1 MKNKGADI
9 EESLKERFESWEQI
23 YLHGAD
29 DMLWPD
35 GCNLN
40 LIRNHICY
48 YKGQMEEAGYF
59 PEIYYRETPPKVE
72 SRYMAG
78 ADGIRKHA
86 AEALA
91 VYLKDENYIY
101 LAENAH
107 RACRRDA
114 ERSGLENALRHAE
127 SLAEYIKNDS
137 LVEMRRHEHMERY
150 LDEFKTCREKLQELL
165 DGGSA
170 GKEELKIVQEQTGQ
184 LRFA

>member
-1 MKNKGADI
+1 MINDNADI
-9 EESLKERFESWEQI
+9 EEALKERFERWEQI

-48 YKGQMEEAGYF
+48 YKEQLEKAGYF
-59 PEIYYRETPPKVE
+59 PEAYHRETPPKVE
-72 SRYMAG
+72 TRYMAR
-78 ADGIRKHA
+78 ADEIRKHA

-114 ERSGLENALRHAE
+114 ERTGLENALRHAGNLE
-127 SLAEYIKNDS
+127 EHIKKDS

-150 LDEFKTCREKLQELL
+150 LNEFKTCREKLQELL
-165 DGGSA
+165 DGGGA
-170 GKEELKIVQEQTGQ
+170 GKEELKIVQEQSGQ